1 MNKQKNTNFYAF
13 RKNKCIPFCDSF
25 ILNLSTARFIPIFTS
40 SLMQAAS
47 FCLGPLVG
55 LKPQSGILG
64 FPALE
69 FLPPKSLA
77 LDGRDGLLL
86 GIFFM

>member
-1 MNKQKNTNFYAF
+1 
-13 RKNKCIPFCDSF
+13 
-25 ILNLSTARFIPIFTS
+25 
-40 SLMQAAS
+40 MQAAS

-86 GIFFM
+86 GIFFYVILNSEKQIIDIFSNVHLWSMFGFKWRTPTQQNMFFPLTS